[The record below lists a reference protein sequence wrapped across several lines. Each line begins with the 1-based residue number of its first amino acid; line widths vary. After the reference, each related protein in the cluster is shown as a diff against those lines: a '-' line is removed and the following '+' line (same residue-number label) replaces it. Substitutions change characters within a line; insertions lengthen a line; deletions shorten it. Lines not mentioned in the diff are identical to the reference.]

1 MAAPRFSPSP
11 VVDTSRRYE
20 SPPFVPDAWVPD
32 RPAEVVGFQPSG
44 DRLGYQGPDQ
54 GYALKL
60 AKGFTDRLQLQPGE
74 KAHDA
79 IAGCLGVALRRASI
93 FGRAPV
99 VHDLTIAFTIWGFL
113 GRRHAEELLEMR
125 RSLFTGIGHGNHY
138 TEIRAIA
145 DMVPESTLRMSPQ
158 QIDLVY
164 PAQWRPLLGLEL
176 GVG

>member
-1 MAAPRFSPSP
+1 MAAPKFSPTP

-20 SPPFVPDAWVPD
+20 SPPFVPDAWLPD
-32 RPAEVVGFQPSG
+32 RPGEVVGFQPTG

-60 AKGFTDRLQLQPGE
+60 AKGFIDRLHLLPGE

-79 IAGCLGVALRRASI
+79 IAGCLGIATRRASI

-99 VHDLTIAFTIWGFL
+99 VHDLAIAFTIWGFL

-125 RSLFTGIGHGNHY
+125 RPIFAGLGHGAHY
-138 TEIRAIA
+138 GEIRALA
-145 DMVPESTLRMSPQ
+145 DSVPEATLRMSPQ
-158 QIDLVY
+158 EVDHAY
-164 PAQWRPLLGLEL
+164 PAQWRELLGL
-176 GVG
+176 